1 MLQLTRLPDW
11 DRRLARMVTAHM
23 SLPGLWGAADCLL
36 TAADAVMATT
46 GHDFAAGIRGRYKTA
61 KGALCLLKRRGFDNV
76 EEALAS
82 LFPAVGALMAQR
94 GDLGVIKRDG
104 TLAAGFVCDRG
115 FAVKVEAGLLFLPQ
129 TAVKTAFKV
138 G

>member
-82 LFPAVGALMAQR
+82 LFPAVGALM
-94 GDLGVIKRDG
+94 
-104 TLAAGFVCDRG
+104 
-115 FAVKVEAGLLFLPQ
+115 
-129 TAVKTAFKV
+129 
-138 G
+138 